1 MKILI
6 TGGHP
11 APALALI
18 DELKQYKNVQM
29 VFVGRKHPLIN
40 EKNYS
45 FEYQEIKKRGIRF
58 IDLKTGKLVRYFA
71 KDFFINLFLLFRGF
85 FASLKVLMIEK
96 PDLVFSFGGYLGFP
110 IAFWAW
116 VFRVPIV
123 IHEQTVAPGLAN
135 RIIGFFAK
143 KVLLAFPQAK
153 GFFNEKKT
161 MVVGNPIRFS
171 KIYPFAP
178 PIIGGAT
185 VYTQRSFKRS
195 GIDIYQK
202 VIKSKQS
209 DIKIKE
215 KNITDRP
222 IIYITG
228 GSLGSHTINTHIEKI
243 LPFLLKKYTIIHQV
257 GNISQFDDFTRL
269 KQKFNHQNYQIFT
282 HIDQKE
288 LKDIY
293 EKSDLVVGRAG
304 ANTFFELIAF
314 QKPALFI
321 PLPFSASSEQ
331 KKHALIFYESGAGE
345 IFDQEDDSFKLLK
358 LIDKMID
365 NLAFY
370 KKNLEKLKYLYQK
383 DATKKIISVIFS
395 SVKKD

>member
-18 DELKQYKNVQM
+18 DGLRQYKNIQII
-29 VFVGRKHPLIN
+29 FVGRKHPLIK

-45 FEYQEIKKRGIRF
+45 FEYQEIKKRRIKF
-58 IDLKTGKLVRYFA
+58 IDLKTGKLVRYFS
-71 KDFFINLFLLFRGF
+71 KDFFINFFLLIQGF
-85 FASLKVLMIEK
+85 FTSLKILIIEK

-116 VFRVPIV
+116 IFRIPII
-123 IHEQTVAPGLAN
+123 IHEQTVSPGLAN

-153 GFFNEKKT
+153 EFFNQKKT
-161 MVVGNPIRFS
+161 LFVGNPIRFS
-171 KIYPFAP
+171 EIYPFAP

-185 VYTQRSFKRS
+185 V
-195 GIDIYQK
+195 GIYQK

-215 KNITDRP
+215 KNIIARP

-228 GSLGSHTINTHIEKI
+228 GSLGSHVINTHIENI

-257 GNISQFDDFTRL
+257 GNISQFNDFTRL
-269 KQKFNHQNYQIFT
+269 KEKFKNPNYLLFT
-282 HIDQKE
+282 HIDQEKLKE
-288 LKDIY
+288 IY
-293 EKSDLVVGRAG
+293 EKADLVISRAG

-314 QKPALFI
+314 QKPAIFI
-321 PLPFSASSEQ
+321 PLPFSASDEQ
-331 KKHALIFYESGAGE
+331 KKHAFIFYKNGAGE
-345 IFDQEDDSFKLLK
+345 IFNQEDDSFKLLN
-358 LIDKMID
+358 LIDKMIN
-365 NLAFY
+365 NLSFY
-370 KKNLEKLKYLYQK
+370 KKNLEKLKDLYQK
-383 DATKKIISVIFS
+383 DATKKIVSVIFS
-395 SVKKD
+395 FVKKD